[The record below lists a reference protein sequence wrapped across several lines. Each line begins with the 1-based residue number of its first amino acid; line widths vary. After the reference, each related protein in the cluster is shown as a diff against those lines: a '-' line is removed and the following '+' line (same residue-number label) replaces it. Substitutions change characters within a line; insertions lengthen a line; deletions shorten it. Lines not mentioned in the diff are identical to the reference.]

1 MRFGIR
7 FNSDSGPISEVVRW
21 AQLAEEL
28 GFDDFWYCQ
37 DLMKRDAWVTL
48 TAVAAAT
55 SRIRVGTCIVNPFST
70 SPAELAMAAA
80 SLQEFSGGRFVLGI
94 GPGDPPYLEWI
105 GQRQRRPV
113 AGLAAA
119 VSLLRRLLRGEQAG
133 DVGEHFPGWDAQ
145 ARLRFPVPTQPVPIY
160 IGGQGPRVLE
170 LMGELGDGG
179 LPILFP
185 PETID
190 FVRERVA
197 AGAERAGRDLAGF
210 DLAACVWWS
219 VAETKREAEA
229 ALRYLV
235 AYYGPSLRAETL
247 APIGLTPADF
257 DPVRAAWQAGDMEHA
272 MDLLTPPMYRLAIY
286 GEPEA
291 MVARLRWL
299 AERGVTQINLGPP
312 LGPDRER
319 ALRATAALVIAR
331 MR

>member
-1 MRFGIR
+1 MKFGIR
-7 FNSDSGPISEVVRW
+7 FNSDSGTIREVVRW

-55 SRIRVGTCIVNPFST
+55 RRIRVGTCIVNPFSA
-70 SPAELAMAAA
+70 SPAEIAMHAA
-80 SLQEFSGGRFVLGI
+80 SLQEFSEGRFVLGI
-94 GPGDPPYLEWI
+94 GPGDPPYLAWI
-105 GQRQRRPV
+105 GQRQARPR
-113 AGLAAA
+113 AGLAEA
-119 VSLLRRLLRGEQAG
+119 VGLLRRLLRGEEAG
-133 DVGEHFPGWDAQ
+133 AVGEIFSGWDPT
-145 ARLRFPVPTQPVPIY
+145 ARLRFDLPSQPIPIY

-185 PETID
+185 PETVD
-190 FVRERVA
+190 LVGERVR
-197 AGAERAGRDLAGF
+197 AGAARVGRSLEGF

-219 VAETKREAEA
+219 VAETRREAEQ

-247 APIGLTPADF
+247 APIGLSPADF
-257 DPVRAAWQAGDMEHA
+257 DPIRAAWQAGAMEQA
-272 MDLLTPPMYRLAIY
+272 MNQLTPPMFRLAIY
-286 GEPEA
+286 GDPQDMLA
-291 MVARLRWL
+291 KLRWL
-299 AERGVTQINLGPP
+299 AARGITQINIGPP

-319 ALRATAALVIAR
+319 ALRLTADLISQLR
-331 MR
+331 